1 MTSRYDL
8 EPGDAAEVDE
18 IAKAIGEAIAA
29 RCRRQINP
37 RLILSAL
44 GIVAADIYQQAPVEQ
59 QPELLTPQRTR
70 QEHQRVVGHPTAA

>member
-29 RCRRQINP
+29 RCRGEINP

-44 GIVAADIYQQAPVEQ
+44 GIVAADIYQQSPAEQ
-59 QPELLTPQRTR
+59 QPELLKWLKNAPLQPRVTTHRTN
-70 QEHQRVVGHPTAA
+70 